1 MPPETVREESVVAPA
16 VTEPKVAP
24 PVALNWP
31 VTVVEPVTAS
41 ADDVAD
47 VKVAPAKVA
56 RPVWVVAPKVAPPRA
71 LNWPVTVVEPVSAR
85 LVPVALVKVM
95 FWKALVPLHVLV
107 SERSVVEANPE
118 SVAQVMLPEESVV
131 RARVPEQAPKF
142 PASVVEPV
150 ELTLKSVV
158 VAVPAD
164 EEPIEKRMDEA

>member
-1 MPPETVREESVVAPA
+1 VSVVEADVSA
-16 VTEPKVAP
+16 VVVAFRKSAP
-24 PVALNWP
+24 PNALRTP
-31 VTVVEPVTAS
+31 AMVEEPVTAN
-41 ADDVAD
+41 DVE
-47 VKVAPAKVA
+47 VAPANVFP
-56 RPVWVVAPKVAPPRA
+56 PV
-71 LNWPVTVVEPVSAR
+71 
-85 LVPVALVKVM
+85 
-95 FWKALVPLHVLV
+95 HVLV

-131 RARVPEQAPKF
+131 SARVPEQAPKF

>member
-1 MPPETVREESVVAPA
+1 MVE
-16 VTEPKVAP
+16 
-24 PVALNWP
+24 
-31 VTVVEPVTAS
+31 EPVTA
-41 ADDVAD
+41 
-47 VKVAPAKVA
+47 
-56 RPVWVVAPKVAPPRA
+56 R
-71 LNWPVTVVEPVSAR
+71 EPVEVALANCSPPVNWLRVPLKVLESAR
-85 LVPVALVKVM
+85 
-95 FWKALVPLHVLV
+95 
-107 SERSVVEANPE
+107 RVVEANPE